1 MRRWIPFCCAVAFV
15 ATTLATISTLAYF
28 SYAAFDREATTNTA
42 TIARE
47 PRATAWLERYAS
59 PPLPA
64 IAPPRERFVPVHFQ
78 DHWREDHWGDD
89 VDPDSEPGTTYKLG
103 GAYARVA
110 YDARHHI
117 VVSRFYDKYKT
128 PEGTLVRVAPQPPLP
143 IPQTDATAMRSV
155 RGLAVAEPTDAF
167 ARAGYPVPRE
177 RAIYHLPGPCR
188 RSNPCAALLFAQTA
202 GDRIDALYFYRTYY
216 NGTEPA
222 PAPPSDDERPAPNE
236 HLLSSREKRNR
247 SARSLAARI
256 RPERVGFRNMRQM
269 KVDKLGID
277 LLTHDPVVILKDLEG
292 KRFLPILIGPFEATA
307 IALAL
312 EGTSVPRPLSH
323 DLMRTMLETLHASL
337 EQIVIHDIKD
347 STFFAKLIV
356 RSNGDTQEID
366 ARPSDGI
373 ALALRMQAPIY
384 VSDKIV
390 LEETVADKKAE
401 AEESQRFK
409 RFIEELKPGD
419 FKE

>member
-1 MRRWIPFCCAVAFV
+1 M
-15 ATTLATISTLAYF
+15 
-28 SYAAFDREATTNTA
+28 
-42 TIARE
+42 
-47 PRATAWLERYAS
+47 
-59 PPLPA
+59 
-64 IAPPRERFVPVHFQ
+64 
-78 DHWREDHWGDD
+78 
-89 VDPDSEPGTTYKLG
+89 
-103 GAYARVA
+103 
-110 YDARHHI
+110 
-117 VVSRFYDKYKT
+117 
-128 PEGTLVRVAPQPPLP
+128 
-143 IPQTDATAMRSV
+143 
-155 RGLAVAEPTDAF
+155 
-167 ARAGYPVPRE
+167 
-177 RAIYHLPGPCR
+177 
-188 RSNPCAALLFAQTA
+188 
-202 GDRIDALYFYRTYY
+202 
-216 NGTEPA
+216 
-222 PAPPSDDERPAPNE
+222 
-236 HLLSSREKRNR
+236 
-247 SARSLAARI
+247 
-256 RPERVGFRNMRQM
+256 
-269 KVDKLGID
+269 
-277 LLTHDPVVILKDLEG
+277 
-292 KRFLPILIGPFEATA
+292 PILIGPFEATA

-312 EGTSVPRPLSH
+312 EGTTVPRPLSH